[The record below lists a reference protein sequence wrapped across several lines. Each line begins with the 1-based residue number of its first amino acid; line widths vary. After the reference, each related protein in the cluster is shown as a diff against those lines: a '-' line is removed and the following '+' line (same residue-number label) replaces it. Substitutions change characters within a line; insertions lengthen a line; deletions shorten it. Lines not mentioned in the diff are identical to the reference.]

1 MQETNPNYYDGEINL
16 KEIFNVLIN
25 GKRIIFSV
33 ATSALIIGIVYS
45 LVMPNK
51 FESKAILVAAESS
64 GGGISGA
71 LQSYSGLASLAG
83 INLPGE
89 SAENNSAKALK
100 KISSLSFFEKNV
112 LPNIFLP
119 DLMAIKSWDHKS
131 NEMIY
136 DQNIYNITSN
146 KWTRNYSY
154 PKLLVPSAQ
163 ESFKEFKKI
172 MSLSEDNKTGF
183 VTLTLKH
190 QSPFI
195 AKEWTELIVREIN
208 SYYRQKDKLE
218 SQKAVTYLNE
228 QISMTNLSEIKEAI
242 AELLQQ
248 ETQKLTLI
256 EAKQFYVFDYIDP
269 PAVME
274 RKSEPKR
281 FLIIML
287 ATFIGIS
294 LGVLITFI
302 SHYLYKD

>member
-136 DQNIYNITSN
+136 DQN
-146 KWTRNYSY
+146 
-154 PKLLVPSAQ
+154 
-163 ESFKEFKKI
+163 
-172 MSLSEDNKTGF
+172 
-183 VTLTLKH
+183 
-190 QSPFI
+190 
-195 AKEWTELIVREIN
+195 
-208 SYYRQKDKLE
+208 
-218 SQKAVTYLNE
+218 
-228 QISMTNLSEIKEAI
+228 
-242 AELLQQ
+242 
-248 ETQKLTLI
+248 
-256 EAKQFYVFDYIDP
+256 
-269 PAVME
+269 
-274 RKSEPKR
+274 
-281 FLIIML
+281 
-287 ATFIGIS
+287 
-294 LGVLITFI
+294 
-302 SHYLYKD
+302 